1 MKKSIMAA
9 LMLSV
14 MSGCAPA
21 TGGTSAHHSS
31 RGSSC
36 NSAASCQNIG
46 LKYAG
51 RGDQKN
57 YAIAAG
63 YFERACAYGLSEG
76 CNNLGFLYA
85 NARGVKQSYTL
96 AYEYWE
102 KACRMGNDSA
112 CANLDLAKEKVA
124 EMHRR
129 KGR

>member
-1 MKKSIMAA
+1 MKKSITTA
-9 LMLSV
+9 LVLSA

-21 TGGTSAHHSS
+21 TGGASAHQSARS
-31 RGSSC
+31 SSC
-36 NSAASCQNIG
+36 NSATSCQNIG
-46 LKYAG
+46 LRYAG
-51 RGDQKN
+51 KGDQKN

-96 AYEYWE
+96 AYQYWG

-124 EMHRR
+124 AMHRR
-129 KGR
+129 